1 MSEFPLWSEL
11 IRQALPSQ
19 DAPKTGEKLSVKES
33 REVAPSLK
41 KQDGYAVVAIE
52 NNKVHPNSMAWD
64 LNATEVVLYANMLR
78 TKHPQATISI
88 EAKGGRISQVLK
100 PGELFKEAHAVELK
114 PGTRVKTPHGRGKI
128 VRYDKG
134 DGPHGSP
141 YYIVDVGKQA
151 SEKVMAHQ
159 LQREAAEPQP
169 EFSFGNQKASGWPP
183 GLKIAA
189 IKSYREKEKNNDHTG
204 NALFVTR
211 MFGKPQEIAIV
222 QKLWDIRAKEG
233 IDANKHQSLMSAV
246 EMLHSKYYRQLMSL
260 KEDKKPYVWEC
271 MDCGNIWRS
280 TQSGN
285 TRNVRCPK
293 CHSDDVLPGKFIS
306 DRAGYTAKNE
316 ATTPGAAHAA
326 YYKQHKITH
335 IVAKKDLAAHKKWM
349 DSEGYGTHT
358 VPLPVNDRNAKTHV
372 GVVSKGYVESTYHED
387 GFAGPIKEGYLKEDS
402 DSDYQEYF
410 KKMLQKHNYDSP
422 ADIPDDKKDDF
433 FNAVDTGYSAKN
445 EDSDSDYQEYFK
457 KVYETTQRP
466 IHVGDYV
473 HAGFAVK
480 NGVGYSG
487 RIDKIDGNWVYVN
500 IGKDKSVRFTNDP
513 MSNWGERIIKAPIKN
528 VSLQE
533 ENENSDSDYQEYF
546 KKMLQ
551 KHGYDSPADIPDD
564 KKDDFF
570 NAVDT
575 GYSAKNEE
583 VDPNATDEHESDDQD
598 MMSAQ
603 VDSLA
608 DKSAELHDILNQLK
622 LADVPAWIQS
632 KVSTADTDINSILDY
647 MKYEEK
653 HPVAE
658 DVSDNQGMDRARSMA
673 RGAAA
678 APFQQRLPTMKEPV
692 VPMRMQAAMVV
703 AKALGSVRGTGQSA
717 DFKVSSSSPEA
728 LVNQALRVW
737 LSGSHTNEGWALGAK
752 MLKLAKEMGIKW
764 DEKLVRSKLA
774 PITLKKLG
782 LDEAESAPVVG
793 VSNAEKLAHRQGAE
807 KETLALRHNKEKT
820 SQAQRD
826 GEEKIRKQ
834 AAASTQTKTSK

>member
-41 KQDGYAVVAIE
+41 NQDGYAVVAIE

-169 EFSFGNQKASGWPP
+169 EFSSGNQTARASGWPP
-183 GLKIAA
+183 GLKLAA

-233 IDANKHQSLMSAV
+233 IDASKHQSLMSAV
-246 EMLHSKYYRQLMSL
+246 EILHSKYYRQLMSL
-260 KEDKKPYVWEC
+260 KEE
-271 MDCGNIWRS
+271 
-280 TQSGN
+280 
-285 TRNVRCPK
+285 
-293 CHSDDVLPGKFIS
+293 
-306 DRAGYTAKNE
+306 
-316 ATTPGAAHAA
+316 
-326 YYKQHKITH
+326 
-335 IVAKKDLAAHKKWM
+335 
-349 DSEGYGTHT
+349 
-358 VPLPVNDRNAKTHV
+358 
-372 GVVSKGYVESTYHED
+372 
-387 GFAGPIKEGYLKEDS
+387 
-402 DSDYQEYF
+402 
-410 KKMLQKHNYDSP
+410 
-422 ADIPDDKKDDF
+422 
-433 FNAVDTGYSAKN
+433 N
-445 EDSDSDYQEYFK
+445 ED
-457 KVYETTQRP
+457 
-466 IHVGDYV
+466 
-473 HAGFAVK
+473 
-480 NGVGYSG
+480 
-487 RIDKIDGNWVYVN
+487 
-500 IGKDKSVRFTNDP
+500 
-513 MSNWGERIIKAPIKN
+513 
-528 VSLQE
+528 
-533 ENENSDSDYQEYF
+533 SDSDYQEYF

-583 VDPNATDEHESDDQD
+583 VDPNATDERDSDDQE

-673 RGAAA
+673 RVAAA

-782 LDEAESAPVVG
+782 LDEAEAAPVVG
-793 VSNAEKLAHRQGAE
+793 VSNAEKLAQRQGAE

>member
-33 REVAPSLK
+33 REVVSSLKKGSYNVVPIENNKVLANSMALDLDAKEAQIFANKMRAKHPRATISIEASGGDPRRGGPLVSQVLKPGELFKESREVAPSLK
-41 KQDGYAVVAIE
+41 KGMYAVVAIE
-52 NNKVHPNSMAWD
+52 NNKVLPNSMAWD
-64 LNATEVVLYANMLR
+64 FNETEIVLYANMLR

-100 PGELFKEAHAVELK
+100 PGELFKEAHSVELK

-169 EFSFGNQKASGWPP
+169 EFSSGNQKASGWPP
-183 GLKIAA
+183 GLKLAA

-233 IDANKHQSLMSAV
+233 IDASKHQSLMSAV
-246 EMLHSKYYRQLMSL
+246 EILHSKYYRQLMSL
-260 KEDKKPYVWEC
+260 K
-271 MDCGNIWRS
+271 
-280 TQSGN
+280 
-285 TRNVRCPK
+285 
-293 CHSDDVLPGKFIS
+293 
-306 DRAGYTAKNE
+306 
-316 ATTPGAAHAA
+316 
-326 YYKQHKITH
+326 
-335 IVAKKDLAAHKKWM
+335 
-349 DSEGYGTHT
+349 
-358 VPLPVNDRNAKTHV
+358 
-372 GVVSKGYVESTYHED
+372 
-387 GFAGPIKEGYLKEDS
+387 
-402 DSDYQEYF
+402 
-410 KKMLQKHNYDSP
+410 
-422 ADIPDDKKDDF
+422 
-433 FNAVDTGYSAKN
+433 
-445 EDSDSDYQEYFK
+445 
-457 KVYETTQRP
+457 
-466 IHVGDYV
+466 
-473 HAGFAVK
+473 
-480 NGVGYSG
+480 
-487 RIDKIDGNWVYVN
+487 
-500 IGKDKSVRFTNDP
+500 
-513 MSNWGERIIKAPIKN
+513 
-528 VSLQE
+528 E

-583 VDPNATDEHESDDQD
+583 VDPNATDERDSDDQE

-603 VDSLA
+603 VDSLV

-632 KVSTADTDINSILDY
+632 KVSTADTDINAILDY

-653 HPVAE
+653 HP
-658 DVSDNQGMDRARSMA
+658 
-673 RGAAA
+673 
-678 APFQQRLPTMKEPV
+678 KE
-692 VPMRMQAAMVV
+692 
-703 AKALGSVRGTGQSA
+703 
-717 DFKVSSSSPEA
+717 
-728 LVNQALRVW
+728 
-737 LSGSHTNEGWALGAK
+737 
-752 MLKLAKEMGIKW
+752 
-764 DEKLVRSKLA
+764 
-774 PITLKKLG
+774 
-782 LDEAESAPVVG
+782 
-793 VSNAEKLAHRQGAE
+793 
-807 KETLALRHNKEKT
+807 
-820 SQAQRD
+820 
-826 GEEKIRKQ
+826 
-834 AAASTQTKTSK
+834 

>member
-41 KQDGYAVVAIE
+41 KGMYAVVAIE
-52 NNKVHPNSMAWD
+52 NNKVLPYSMAWD
-64 LNATEVVLYANMLR
+64 FNATEIVLYANMLR

-159 LQREAAEPQP
+159 LQREETMIGPGSRVKTPYGIGQVVRYDKVEKLYIVDVGKNAFNKVTPPTWIVGQAKKVKPNQIQREPVPRGWTVRREAAEPQP
-169 EFSFGNQKASGWPP
+169 EFSSGNQKASGWPP

-285 TRNVRCPK
+285 TRNVSCPK

-306 DRAGYTAKNE
+306 DRAGYTAKN
-316 ATTPGAAHAA
+316 
-326 YYKQHKITH
+326 
-335 IVAKKDLAAHKKWM
+335 
-349 DSEGYGTHT
+349 
-358 VPLPVNDRNAKTHV
+358 
-372 GVVSKGYVESTYHED
+372 
-387 GFAGPIKEGYLKEDS
+387 EDS

-457 KVYETTQRP
+457 K
-466 IHVGDYV
+466 
-473 HAGFAVK
+473 
-480 NGVGYSG
+480 
-487 RIDKIDGNWVYVN
+487 
-500 IGKDKSVRFTNDP
+500 
-513 MSNWGERIIKAPIKN
+513 
-528 VSLQE
+528 
-533 ENENSDSDYQEYF
+533 
-546 KKMLQ
+546 MLQ

-583 VDPNATDEHESDDQD
+583 VDPTASDEHESDDQD

-793 VSNAEKLAHRQGAE
+793 VSNAEKLAQRQGAE

>member
-11 IRQALPSQ
+11 IREAFPSQ
-19 DAPKTGEKLSVKES
+19 GARTPKTVEKLSVNES
-33 REVAPSLK
+33 REVVPSLK
-41 KQDGYAVVAIE
+41 KGMYAVVAIE

-64 LNATEVVLYANMLR
+64 FNETEIVLYANMLR
-78 TKHPQATISI
+78 AKYPQATISI
-88 EAKGGRISQVLK
+88 ESKGGRVSQVLK
-100 PGELFKEAHAVELK
+100 PGELFKESYEVELK
-114 PGTRVKTPHGRGKI
+114 PGTRVKTPRGRGKI

-159 LQREAAEPQP
+159 LQREETMIGPGSRVKTPYGIGQVVRYDKVEKLYIVDVGKNAFNKVTPPTWIVGQAKKVKPNQIQREAAEPQP
-169 EFSFGNQKASGWPP
+169 EFSSVNQKASGWPP

-285 TRNVRCPK
+285 TRNVSCPK

-306 DRAGYTAKNE
+306 DRAGYTAK
-316 ATTPGAAHAA
+316 
-326 YYKQHKITH
+326 
-335 IVAKKDLAAHKKWM
+335 
-349 DSEGYGTHT
+349 
-358 VPLPVNDRNAKTHV
+358 
-372 GVVSKGYVESTYHED
+372 
-387 GFAGPIKEGYLKEDS
+387 
-402 DSDYQEYF
+402 
-410 KKMLQKHNYDSP
+410 
-422 ADIPDDKKDDF
+422 
-433 FNAVDTGYSAKN
+433 
-445 EDSDSDYQEYFK
+445 
-457 KVYETTQRP
+457 
-466 IHVGDYV
+466 
-473 HAGFAVK
+473 
-480 NGVGYSG
+480 
-487 RIDKIDGNWVYVN
+487 
-500 IGKDKSVRFTNDP
+500 
-513 MSNWGERIIKAPIKN
+513 
-528 VSLQE
+528 
-533 ENENSDSDYQEYF
+533 NENSDSDYQEYF

-570 NAVDT
+570 NAVDA

-583 VDPNATDEHESDDQD
+583 VDPNATDERDSDDQD

-622 LADVPAWIQS
+622 LADVPAWVQS

-673 RGAAA
+673 RVAAA
-678 APFQQRLPTMKEPV
+678 APFQQRLPSMKEPV

-782 LDEAESAPVVG
+782 LDEAEAAPVVG
-793 VSNAEKLAHRQGAE
+793 VSNAEKLAQRQGAE

>member
-11 IRQALPSQ
+11 IRRALPSQ
-19 DAPKTGEKLSVKES
+19 DVPKTGEKLSVKES

-88 EAKGGRISQVLK
+88 EDKGGRVSQVLK
-100 PGELFKEAHAVELK
+100 PGELFKESYEVVPSLKEARMPLEGHPYHKKSDDELRYIIKDAGAAALAMRGHNRAAEDKYVDQVNDAQTVLYYRKNGGLKGATHEVELK

-159 LQREAAEPQP
+159 LQREETMIGPGSRVKTPYGIGQVVRYDKVEKLYIVDVGKKAYAKVTPPTWIVGQTKKVKPNQIQRWSEQREAAEPQP
-169 EFSFGNQKASGWPP
+169 EFSSGNQKASGWPP
-183 GLKIAA
+183 GLKLAA

-233 IDANKHQSLMSAV
+233 IDASKHQSLMSAV
-246 EMLHSKYYRQLMSL
+246 EILHSKYYRQLMSL
-260 KEDKKPYVWEC
+260 KEE
-271 MDCGNIWRS
+271 
-280 TQSGN
+280 
-285 TRNVRCPK
+285 
-293 CHSDDVLPGKFIS
+293 
-306 DRAGYTAKNE
+306 
-316 ATTPGAAHAA
+316 
-326 YYKQHKITH
+326 
-335 IVAKKDLAAHKKWM
+335 
-349 DSEGYGTHT
+349 
-358 VPLPVNDRNAKTHV
+358 
-372 GVVSKGYVESTYHED
+372 
-387 GFAGPIKEGYLKEDS
+387 
-402 DSDYQEYF
+402 
-410 KKMLQKHNYDSP
+410 
-422 ADIPDDKKDDF
+422 
-433 FNAVDTGYSAKN
+433 N
-445 EDSDSDYQEYFK
+445 EDSDS
-457 KVYETTQRP
+457 
-466 IHVGDYV
+466 
-473 HAGFAVK
+473 
-480 NGVGYSG
+480 N
-487 RIDKIDGNWVYVN
+487 
-500 IGKDKSVRFTNDP
+500 
-513 MSNWGERIIKAPIKN
+513 
-528 VSLQE
+528 
-533 ENENSDSDYQEYF
+533 YQEYF

-575 GYSAKNEE
+575 GYDAKNEE
-583 VDPNATDEHESDDQD
+583 VDPNVTDERDSDDQE

-603 VDSLA
+603 VDSIA

-673 RGAAA
+673 RSAAA

-703 AKALGSVRGTGQSA
+703 AKALGSVRGTGQST

-764 DEKLVRSKLA
+764 DEKLLRGKLA

-782 LDEAESAPVVG
+782 LDEAEEAAVG
-793 VSNAEKLAHRQGAE
+793 MSNTEKLAQRQQAE

-834 AAASTQTKTSK
+834 SAANAQTRMSK

>member
-11 IRQALPSQ
+11 IREAFPSQ
-19 DAPKTGEKLSVKES
+19 GARTPKTVEKLSVNES
-33 REVAPSLK
+33 REVVPSLK
-41 KQDGYAVVAIE
+41 KGMYAVVAIE
-52 NNKVHPNSMAWD
+52 NNKVHPYSMAWD
-64 LNATEVVLYANMLR
+64 FNATEIVLYANMLR
-78 TKHPQATISI
+78 AKYPQATISI
-88 EAKGGRISQVLK
+88 ESKGGRVSQVLK
-100 PGELFKEAHAVELK
+100 PGELFKESYEVELK

-159 LQREAAEPQP
+159 LQREETMIGPGSRVKTPYGIGQVVRYDKVEKLYIVDVGKNAFNKVTPPTWIVGQAKKVKPNQIQREAAEPQP
-169 EFSFGNQKASGWPP
+169 EFRSGYQTARASGWPP
-183 GLKIAA
+183 GLKLAA

-233 IDANKHQSLMSAV
+233 IDASKHQSLMSAV

-260 KEDKKPYVWEC
+260 K
-271 MDCGNIWRS
+271 
-280 TQSGN
+280 
-285 TRNVRCPK
+285 
-293 CHSDDVLPGKFIS
+293 
-306 DRAGYTAKNE
+306 
-316 ATTPGAAHAA
+316 
-326 YYKQHKITH
+326 
-335 IVAKKDLAAHKKWM
+335 
-349 DSEGYGTHT
+349 
-358 VPLPVNDRNAKTHV
+358 
-372 GVVSKGYVESTYHED
+372 
-387 GFAGPIKEGYLKEDS
+387 
-402 DSDYQEYF
+402 
-410 KKMLQKHNYDSP
+410 
-422 ADIPDDKKDDF
+422 
-433 FNAVDTGYSAKN
+433 
-445 EDSDSDYQEYFK
+445 
-457 KVYETTQRP
+457 
-466 IHVGDYV
+466 
-473 HAGFAVK
+473 
-480 NGVGYSG
+480 
-487 RIDKIDGNWVYVN
+487 
-500 IGKDKSVRFTNDP
+500 
-513 MSNWGERIIKAPIKN
+513 
-528 VSLQE
+528 E

-570 NAVDT
+570 NAVDA

-583 VDPNATDEHESDDQD
+583 VDPNATDERDSDDQD

-673 RGAAA
+673 RVAAA
-678 APFQQRLPTMKEPV
+678 APFQQRLPSMKEPV

-782 LDEAESAPVVG
+782 LDEAEAAPVVG
-793 VSNAEKLAHRQGAE
+793 VSNAEKLAQRQGAE

>member
-1 MSEFPLWSEL
+1 MNSFTQLV
-11 IRQALPSQ
+11 QN
-19 DAPKTGEKLSVKES
+19 VKDTNWQSAGQVFKEIMQQK
-33 REVAPSLK
+33 VA
-41 KQDGYAVVAIE
+41 DRVAIE
-52 NNKVHPNSMAWD
+52 
-64 LNATEVVLYANMLR
+64 R
-78 TKHPQATISI
+78 QTI
-88 EAKGGRISQVLK
+88 
-100 PGELFKEAHAVELK
+100 FKEDGSEAYKKHFDSMLK
-114 PGTRVKTPHGRGKI
+114 KYNVT
-128 VRYDKG
+128 
-134 DGPHGSP
+134 SP
-141 YYIVDVGKQA
+141 A
-151 SEKVMAHQ
+151 
-159 LQREAAEPQP
+159 
-169 EFSFGNQKASGWPP
+169 
-183 GLKIAA
+183 
-189 IKSYREKEKNNDHTG
+189 
-204 NALFVTR
+204 
-211 MFGKPQEIAIV
+211 
-222 QKLWDIRAKEG
+222 DIP
-233 IDANKHQSLMSAV
+233 D
-246 EMLHSKYYRQLMSL
+246 
-260 KEDKKPYVWEC
+260 DKK
-271 MDCGNIWRS
+271 
-280 TQSGN
+280 
-285 TRNVRCPK
+285 
-293 CHSDDVLPGKFIS
+293 DDFFKAV
-306 DRAGYTAKNE
+306 DAGYTAKNE
-316 ATTPGAAHAA
+316 ADHHTTPGAAHAA

-349 DSEGYGTHT
+349 DSEGYVTHT
-358 VPLPVNDRNAKTHV
+358 VPLPDNDHNAKTHV
-372 GVVSKGYVESTYHED
+372 GVVSKGNVESSYHED
-387 GFAGPIKEGYLKEDS
+387 GFAGPIKEGYLKED
-402 DSDYQEYF
+402 
-410 KKMLQKHNYDSP
+410 
-422 ADIPDDKKDDF
+422 
-433 FNAVDTGYSAKN
+433 
-445 EDSDSDYQEYFK
+445 
-457 KVYETTQRP
+457 
-466 IHVGDYV
+466 
-473 HAGFAVK
+473 
-480 NGVGYSG
+480 
-487 RIDKIDGNWVYVN
+487 
-500 IGKDKSVRFTNDP
+500 
-513 MSNWGERIIKAPIKN
+513 
-528 VSLQE
+528 
-533 ENENSDSDYQEYF
+533 SDSDYQEYF

-575 GYSAKNEE
+575 GYDAKNEE
-583 VDPNATDEHESDDQD
+583 VDPNATDERDSDDQD

-673 RGAAA
+673 RVAAA

-793 VSNAEKLAHRQGAE
+793 VSNAEKLAQRQGAE

>member
-41 KQDGYAVVAIE
+41 KGMYAVVAIE
-52 NNKVHPNSMAWD
+52 NNKVLPNSMAWD
-64 LNATEVVLYANMLR
+64 FNETEIVLYANMLR

-100 PGELFKEAHAVELK
+100 PGELFKEAHAAELK

-159 LQREAAEPQP
+159 LQREETMIGPGSRVKTPYGIGQVVRYDKVEKLYIVDVGKKAYAKVTPPTWIVGQTKKVKPNQIQRWSEQREAAEPQP
-169 EFSFGNQKASGWPP
+169 EFSSGNQTAKASGWPP
-183 GLKIAA
+183 GLKLAA

-233 IDANKHQSLMSAV
+233 IDASKHQSLMSAV
-246 EMLHSKYYRQLMSL
+246 EILHSKYYRQLMSL
-260 KEDKKPYVWEC
+260 K
-271 MDCGNIWRS
+271 
-280 TQSGN
+280 
-285 TRNVRCPK
+285 
-293 CHSDDVLPGKFIS
+293 
-306 DRAGYTAKNE
+306 
-316 ATTPGAAHAA
+316 
-326 YYKQHKITH
+326 
-335 IVAKKDLAAHKKWM
+335 
-349 DSEGYGTHT
+349 
-358 VPLPVNDRNAKTHV
+358 
-372 GVVSKGYVESTYHED
+372 
-387 GFAGPIKEGYLKEDS
+387 
-402 DSDYQEYF
+402 
-410 KKMLQKHNYDSP
+410 
-422 ADIPDDKKDDF
+422 
-433 FNAVDTGYSAKN
+433 
-445 EDSDSDYQEYFK
+445 
-457 KVYETTQRP
+457 
-466 IHVGDYV
+466 
-473 HAGFAVK
+473 
-480 NGVGYSG
+480 
-487 RIDKIDGNWVYVN
+487 
-500 IGKDKSVRFTNDP
+500 
-513 MSNWGERIIKAPIKN
+513 
-528 VSLQE
+528 E

-570 NAVDT
+570 NAVDA

-583 VDPNATDEHESDDQD
+583 VDPNATDERDSDDQE

-603 VDSLA
+603 VDSLV

-673 RGAAA
+673 RSAAA

-703 AKALGSVRGTGQSA
+703 AKALGSVRGTGQST

-782 LDEAESAPVVG
+782 LDEAEAAAVG
-793 VSNAEKLAHRQGAE
+793 MSNTEKLAQRQGAA

-834 AAASTQTKTSK
+834 STTSK

>member
-52 NNKVHPNSMAWD
+52 NNKVHPNSMAWN

-159 LQREAAEPQP
+159 LQREETMIGPGSRVKTPYGIGQVVRYDKVEKLYIVDVGKKAYAKVTPPTWIVGQTKKVKPNQIQRWSEQREAAEPQP
-169 EFSFGNQKASGWPP
+169 EFSSGNQTAKASGWPP
-183 GLKIAA
+183 GLKLAA

-233 IDANKHQSLMSAV
+233 GIDASKHQSLISAV
-246 EMLHSKYYRQLMSL
+246 EVLHSKYHRQLMSL
-260 KEDKKPYVWEC
+260 KEE
-271 MDCGNIWRS
+271 
-280 TQSGN
+280 
-285 TRNVRCPK
+285 
-293 CHSDDVLPGKFIS
+293 
-306 DRAGYTAKNE
+306 
-316 ATTPGAAHAA
+316 
-326 YYKQHKITH
+326 
-335 IVAKKDLAAHKKWM
+335 
-349 DSEGYGTHT
+349 
-358 VPLPVNDRNAKTHV
+358 
-372 GVVSKGYVESTYHED
+372 
-387 GFAGPIKEGYLKEDS
+387 
-402 DSDYQEYF
+402 
-410 KKMLQKHNYDSP
+410 
-422 ADIPDDKKDDF
+422 
-433 FNAVDTGYSAKN
+433 N
-445 EDSDSDYQEYFK
+445 ED
-457 KVYETTQRP
+457 
-466 IHVGDYV
+466 
-473 HAGFAVK
+473 
-480 NGVGYSG
+480 
-487 RIDKIDGNWVYVN
+487 
-500 IGKDKSVRFTNDP
+500 
-513 MSNWGERIIKAPIKN
+513 
-528 VSLQE
+528 
-533 ENENSDSDYQEYF
+533 SDSDYQEYF

-583 VDPNATDEHESDDQD
+583 VDPNATDERDSDDQE

-603 VDSLA
+603 VDSLV

-622 LADVPAWIQS
+622 LKDVPAWIQS

-673 RGAAA
+673 RSAAA

-782 LDEAESAPVVG
+782 LDEAEAAAVG
-793 VSNAEKLAHRQGAE
+793 VSNTEKLAQRQQAE

-834 AAASTQTKTSK
+834 STTSK